1 MAIINNKNL
10 EKMKKF
16 KYLILSLSVVFA
28 LASCEGDFF
37 LVDDDNDRLT
47 GGAVTGGLATV
58 NPLMTYV
65 VGSGASYMAA
75 GSVYQ
80 GKVQT
85 TSIDVYKSFTDNVTG
100 TTSNE
105 VLFSSVSIAN
115 TNVGDLGTFE
125 LNFTYEDLINGL
137 TLSGSPLPGDDSA
150 LNIGDFWTLRYVS
163 NTSTGN
169 QNVNGNI
176 TKVAVGTRYAGVY
189 DVVESEYW
197 NSGGF
202 NGNWNG
208 GARVIE
214 SVDATIYRHV
224 GLAFWD
230 DNEFYFSVDNDTNV
244 ITIFDYDLGGA
255 DLLLNGSP
263 AMVCDGPYA
272 FESLTCDDTTTRATP
287 DDVNGIDQLEFVVG
301 YFRGVGATREFY
313 EKLIKR

>member
-10 EKMKKF
+10 EKMKNI
-16 KYLILSLSVVFA
+16 KYLILSLVTVFA
-28 LASCEGDFF
+28 LSSCEGDFF
-37 LVDDDNDRLT
+37 LVDTDNDALT
-47 GGAVTGGLATV
+47 GGAITGGLATI

-65 VGSGASYMAA
+65 VGSGATYSAE

-80 GKVQT
+80 GNVQT
-85 TSIDVYKSFTDNVTG
+85 TSVDVYKSFTDNVTG

-105 VLFSSVSIAN
+105 VLFSSLTIAD
-115 TNVGDLGTFE
+115 TNIGDLGKFAMT
-125 LNFTYEDLINGL
+125 FTYADLISGL
-137 TLSGSPLPGDDSA
+137 TLSGSPLPADDSA

-169 QNVNGNI
+169 QNVNSNI

-189 DVVESEYW
+189 NVVESEYW

-208 GARVIE
+208 GTKVIE

-230 DNEFYFSVDNDTNV
+230 DQEYYFTVDNDTNV
-244 ITIFDYDLGGA
+244 ITIMDVDLNGDGV
-255 DLLLNGSP
+255 LLNGSP
-263 AMVCDGPYA
+263 IMTCAGSAV
-272 FESLTCDDTTTRATP
+272 FESVTCDDTTVRATP
-287 DDVNGIDQLEFVVG
+287 DDVNGKDQLEFVVG

-313 EKLIKR
+313 EKLIKQ